1 MKQPKKLT
9 REQKIKL
16 SKKGYSADAYMLLK
30 EDADTFTAICK
41 YPDDHGVQ
49 NTVTINK

>member
-16 SKKGYSADAYMLLK
+16 SKAGYSADAYMLAT
-30 EDADTFTAICK
+30 EDAETFTAICK

-49 NTVTINK
+49 NTVTLRK